1 MARRCFLPL
10 FVSCLIVMASCG
22 KKGPIE
28 PPLVRVPQAVENL
41 ALIQR
46 GSTIWLTWANPSAY
60 VDGNPLGE
68 LTEVE
73 IWMFKEDRGAGGVAK
88 KWTSR
93 EFESKAELHT
103 RIGRD
108 RFASL
113 QRTGAKPEAQL
124 TYGYALAGED
134 IGRKILTFSLRV
146 RDLKKRASG
155 FAAPVSLEAL
165 TPPVP
170 PQKVQAVVFE
180 DHIQVSWESPEQAQ
194 KEATLPKAEGY
205 NVYRSD
211 GGNAASRLNAAPLK
225 KSEFRDKDF
234 SLGQAY
240 RYFVRAVLEATPP
253 VESDDSE
260 TAEVI
265 AKDIFPPAP
274 PSGLTAISGPGFIAL
289 SWEAGRE
296 SDLAGYRV
304 WRRVVGQDDFL
315 LVASLPET
323 DSSFSDSK
331 VEKSQRYE
339 YAITA
344 LDSAGNESRKSAA
357 VPGIVKDESP
367 E

>member
-1 MARRCFLPL
+1 MARRCFLLL
-10 FVSCLIVMASCG
+10 FVSGLIVMASCG

-41 ALIQR
+41 DLIQR
-46 GSTIWLTWANPSAY
+46 GSTFLLTWANPSAY
-60 VDGNPLGE
+60 IDGNLLGE
-68 LTEVE
+68 VTEIE
-73 IWMFKEDRGAGGVAK
+73 IWMIKGDRGAGGAAK
-88 KWTSR
+88 TWTAE
-93 EFESKAELHT
+93 EFESKAELLT
-103 RIGRD
+103 RIDTD

-113 QRTGAKPEAQL
+113 LRTGAKPEAQL

-134 IGRKILTFSLRV
+134 IGRKVLTFSLRV

-155 FAAPVSLEAL
+155 FAVPVSLEAL

-194 KEATLPKAEGY
+194 KEATPPRTAST

-211 GGNAASRLNAAPLK
+211 GGNAASRLNSAPLK
-225 KSEFRDKDF
+225 KSEFQDKDF
-234 SLGQAY
+234 LLGRTY

-296 SDLAGYRV
+296 SDLAGYKV
-304 WRRVVGQDDFL
+304 WRRVAGQGDFL

-331 VEKSQRYE
+331 VEKSRRYE

-357 VPGIVKDESP
+357 VLGIVKDESL
-367 E
+367 